1 MQIRSAAHL
10 SLSRRVATESLVLL
24 ENKNNTL
31 PLSAATKRKIAV
43 VGPFADCQ
51 SCYFG
56 EQIFKLEL
64 QVEFDDEFFLFELM
78 PYLNFAD
85 SRSGASHL
93 RTPTRTLATARR
105 LPCAALAAFSP

>member
-56 EQIFKLEL
+56 EHIFKLEL
-64 QVEFDDEFFLFELM
+64 
-78 PYLNFAD
+78 
-85 SRSGASHL
+85 SRRCVVNHGVVWQASTR
-93 RTPTRTLATARR
+93 RTSTRAR
-105 LPCAALAAFSP
+105 PPPSPAGCMRPGTT